1 MTHLTDEQAIA
12 KANSMDWFDNQAGVV
27 DFLKPKKKLITIKP
41 KGNNNDLSLMT
52 VAQLQ
57 DQYVLAIEQL
67 DVMKDV
73 PKNLREFVNQKAT
86 KIYSYM
92 LAIRIELRKKQTKG
106 DSLILDEVLKL
117 KSMLDENK
125 LNQRI
130 SMLENELSQARESK
144 VGEKAAKKAERIERA
159 NTREIMIHIKFKGLV
174 KEYIGDDKYMTLIR
188 EADVLADAELSKG

>member
-41 KGNNNDLSLMT
+41 KGNDNDLSLMT

-144 VGEKAAKKAERIERA
+144 VGEKATKKAERIERA
-159 NTREIMIHIKFKGLV
+159 NAREIMIHIKFKGLV

-188 EADVLADAELSKG
+188 EADVLADAELSKD